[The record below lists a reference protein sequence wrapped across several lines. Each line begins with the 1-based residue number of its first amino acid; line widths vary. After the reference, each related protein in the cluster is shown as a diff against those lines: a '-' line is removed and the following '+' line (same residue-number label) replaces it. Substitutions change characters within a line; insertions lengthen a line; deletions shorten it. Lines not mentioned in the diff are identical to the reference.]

1 MGRAVGRAVG
11 FMEGLMVVV
20 VHCGTRHAVGQ
31 LCRASSLKIVSPTH
45 SSSKAWNC
53 PQSAASSHSTSGVVV
68 VAGSSVGSEVV
79 SAKVVGPEVVGS
91 EVTGTGVGD
100 VVGDEDGKTDGAGD
114 GCCVLGRDVGDA
126 DTGASDVTPDPS
138 SSSSSEGAGVGS
150 GEGTRVVDGLL
161 HVSGQISTT
170 SGLHVT

>member
-79 SAKVVGPEVVGS
+79 SAKVVGPKVVIS
-91 EVTGTGVGD
+91 
-100 VVGDEDGKTDGAGD
+100 
-114 GCCVLGRDVGDA
+114 
-126 DTGASDVTPDPS
+126 SDPPPDPSPDPS